1 MKAEAIRRAETMGLF
16 MASLRA
22 KQIWT
27 TKVRLESPKLNGL
40 IVVSLFLPD
49 REPFMFPESFTFSI
63 ADWINQWVDTLVAN
77 YGDFF
82 RQISDT
88 LLWAIVNLE
97 SLLRM
102 APWWLVLAIVGV
114 VAFHAT
120 RKVFTSLVIVGLLF
134 LVGAVGLWEKLM
146 QTLAL
151 MLVATSIAVLIGIP
165 LGILAA
171 RSNRLRSVL
180 MPLLDI
186 MQTMPSFVYLIT
198 EQMLYGLGKV
208 PAIFDT
214 VIYSATPLIR
224 LTDLGI
230 RQVDK
235 EVMEAINA
243 FGANRWQ
250 QLFGVQ
256 LPLALPSIMA
266 GINQTTMMAL
276 SMVVIASMIGA
287 RGLGENVL
295 TGIQTLNVG
304 RGLEAGLAIVILA
317 VVIDRITQAYGR
329 PRHEANL

>member
-1 MKAEAIRRAETMGLF
+1 
-16 MASLRA
+16 
-22 KQIWT
+22 
-27 TKVRLESPKLNGL
+27 
-40 IVVSLFLPD
+40 
-49 REPFMFPESFTFSI
+49 MFPESFTFSI
-63 ADWINQWVDTLVAN
+63 ADWVNSWVDALVTN
-77 YGDFF
+77 YGDVF
-82 RQISDT
+82 RHISDT

-97 SLLRM
+97 GLLRM
-102 APWWLVLAIVGV
+102 APWWLMLAIVGG
-114 VAFHAT
+114 VAWHAT
-120 RKVFTSLVIVGLLF
+120 RKLVTTAVIVGLLF
-134 LVGAVGLWEKLM
+134 LVGAVGLWDKLM

-151 MLVATSIAVLIGIP
+151 MMVATVISVLIGIP
-165 LGILAA
+165 LGILSA

-186 MQTMPSFVYLIT
+186 MQTMPSFVYD
-198 EQMLYGLGKV
+198 G
-208 PAIFDT
+208 
-214 VIYSATPLIR
+214 
-224 LTDLGI
+224 
-230 RQVDK
+230 

-287 RGLGENVL
+287 RGLGEDVL
-295 TGIQTLNVG
+295 VGIQTLNVG

-329 PRHEANL
+329 PRHEASK

>member
-1 MKAEAIRRAETMGLF
+1 
-16 MASLRA
+16 
-22 KQIWT
+22 
-27 TKVRLESPKLNGL
+27 
-40 IVVSLFLPD
+40 
-49 REPFMFPESFTFSI
+49 MFPESFTFSI
-63 ADWINQWVDTLVAN
+63 ADWVNDWVDKLVTN
-77 YGDFF
+77 YGDVF
-82 RQISDT
+82 RHISDT
-88 LLWAIVNLE
+88 LLWAIVKLE
-97 SLLRM
+97 GLLRI
-102 APWWLVLAIVGV
+102 APWWLLLAIVGLI
-114 VAFHAT
+114 AWHAT
-120 RKVFTSLVIVGLLF
+120 RKITTTVVIVGLLF
-134 LVGAVGLWEKLM
+134 LVGAVGLWDKLM

-151 MLVATSIAVLIGIP
+151 MLVATLISVIIGIP
-165 LGILAA
+165 LGILSA

-186 MQTMPSFVYLIT
+186 MQTMPSFVYLIPVL
-198 EQMLYGLGKV
+198 MLFGLGKV
-208 PAIFDT
+208 PAI
-214 VIYSATPLIR
+214 APPLIR

-230 RQVDK
+230 RQVDG

-287 RGLGENVL
+287 RGLGEDVL
-295 TGIQTLNVG
+295 VGIQTLNVG

-329 PRHEANL
+329 PRHEANK

>member
-1 MKAEAIRRAETMGLF
+1 
-16 MASLRA
+16 
-22 KQIWT
+22 
-27 TKVRLESPKLNGL
+27 
-40 IVVSLFLPD
+40 
-49 REPFMFPESFTFSI
+49 MFPERFTFSI
-63 ADWINQWVDTLVAN
+63 ADWVNRWVDALVTN
-77 YGDFF
+77 YGDVF

-97 SLLRM
+97 GLLR
-102 APWWLVLAIVGV
+102 ATPWWLMLVIVGGI
-114 VAFHAT
+114 AWHAT
-120 RKVFTSLVIVGLLF
+120 RKLVTTTVIVGLLF
-134 LVGAVGLWEKLM
+134 LVGAVGLWDKLM

-151 MLVATSIAVLIGIP
+151 MLVATLISVLIGIP
-165 LGILAA
+165 LGILSA

-180 MPLLDI
+180 ML
-186 MQTMPSFVYLIT
+186 F
-198 EQMLYGLGKV
+198 GLGKV
-208 PAIFDT
+208 PAIFAT
-214 VIYSATPLIR
+214 VIYAAPPLIR

-230 RQVDK
+230 RQVDG

-287 RGLGENVL
+287 RGLGEDVL
-295 TGIQTLNVG
+295 VGIQTLNVG

-329 PRHEANL
+329 PRHEANK

>member
-1 MKAEAIRRAETMGLF
+1 
-16 MASLRA
+16 
-22 KQIWT
+22 
-27 TKVRLESPKLNGL
+27 
-40 IVVSLFLPD
+40 
-49 REPFMFPESFTFSI
+49 MFPESFTFSI
-63 ADWINQWVDTLVAN
+63 ADWVNGWVDSLVTN
-77 YGDFF
+77 YGDVF
-82 RQISDT
+82 RHISDT

-97 SLLRM
+97 GLLRA
-102 APWWLVLAIVGV
+102 APWWLMLAIVADRLARHPQGGD
-114 VAFHAT
+114 HGGH
-120 RKVFTSLVIVGLLF
+120 RRLLF
-134 LVGAVGLWEKLM
+134 LVGAVGLWDKLM

-151 MLVATSIAVLIGIP
+151 MMVATVISVLIGIP
-165 LGILAA
+165 LGILSA

-186 MQTMPSFVYLIT
+186 MQTMPSFVYLIPVL
-198 EQMLYGLGKV
+198 MLFGLGKV
-208 PAIFDT
+208 PAIFAT
-214 VIYSATPLIR
+214 VIYAAPPLIR

-230 RQVDK
+230 RQVDG

-287 RGLGENVL
+287 RGLGEDVL
-295 TGIQTLNVG
+295 VGIQTLNVG

-329 PRHEANL
+329 PRHEANK